1 MELPISETD
10 IAQAEAYLAAGDL
23 ATATPLLERLVE
35 LAEEYIDAACQA
47 SDKVQYFSFADA
59 FERLA
64 YRRVERDPRELVQVE
79 APFDRLYAALA
90 FAYINQE
97 DYVSARNALTQAVR
111 WNPMNCAYRLDLAE
125 LFRALGNTQE
135 WAALS
140 HSVIERASD
149 ARAAARA
156 YANLGQYFLEAHNA
170 LAASGC
176 ARTAA
181 RLAPHDPRVEALT
194 GRMAVERPEAA
205 EASDEEAAAEMATQ
219 GVDPNPSADV
229 AICLLMCASDAAA
242 AGDRDE
248 AARFTV
254 RARGLIGEEACRAL
268 VKLIRESDAELAAER
283 AQAGVEGAEGTER
296 AADAEGAADGAPAA
310 EVREEDGHAES

>member
-1 MELPISETD
+1 MDLPVSEMD

-23 ATATPLLERLVE
+23 AQATPLLERLVE
-35 LAEEYIDAACQA
+35 LAEEYIDAECKTT
-47 SDKVQYFSFADA
+47 DEVQYFSFADA

-64 YRRVERDPRELVQVE
+64 YRRIERDPRTLVQVD

-90 FAYINQE
+90 FAYICQQ
-97 DYVSARNALTQAVR
+97 DYVSARNALSQAVR

-125 LFRALGNTQE
+125 LFRALDDTQE

-149 ARAAARA
+149 ARSAARA
-156 YANLGQYFLEAHNA
+156 YANLGEFFLDAHNA

-176 ARTAA
+176 ARVAQ
-181 RLAPHDPRVEALT
+181 RLAPQDARVEAL
-194 GRMAVERPEAA
+194 VERMVAERAEAA
-205 EASDEEAAAEMATQ
+205 EATDEEALAELATQ
-219 GVDPNPSADV
+219 GVDANPSAEI

-242 AGDRDE
+242 AGDRNK
-248 AARFTV
+248 ATQLTV
-254 RARGLIGEEACRAL
+254 RARGLIGDEACRAL

-283 AQAGVEGAEGTER
+283 AD
-296 AADAEGAADGAPAA
+296 DAGAAPEAG
-310 EVREEDGHAES
+310 EVDHA